1 MSEATAS
8 AETLNKIID
17 LLEEVSG
24 EDDVRDHLD
33 EDLFDLG
40 YLDSMGAVELLLAIE
55 DEMGVSIAPTEVP
68 REQMNTANLIAYQVE
83 QRLG

>member
-8 AETLNKIID
+8 AETLDKIID

-33 EDLFDLG
+33 EDLYDLG

>member
-8 AETLNKIID
+8 AETLDKIID

-40 YLDSMGAVELLLAIE
+40 YLDSMGAVELLLASE

>member
-8 AETLNKIID
+8 AETLDKIID

-40 YLDSMGAVELLLAIE
+40 YLDPMGAVELLLAIE

>member
-8 AETLNKIID
+8 AETLDKIID
-17 LLEEVSG
+17 LLEAVSG

>member
-8 AETLNKIID
+8 AETLDKIID

>member
-8 AETLNKIID
+8 AETLDKIID

-55 DEMGVSIAPTEVP
+55 NEMGVSIAPTEVP